1 MAVNLTTHPLGRS
14 EIEYGG
20 YSGAVS
26 GKVEDHDLSHETT
39 PRYEV
44 SIFLRGSDAVCHHV
58 ERNVGVPV
66 WETNTP
72 SLFGA
77 LLGGESEK
85 TRRPLTPVVEKCIRL
100 AFDEIDEIHA
110 STGQSPGDE
119 KSPTEVAERVVS
131 EWDFTE
137 VGDDTAGDAE

>member
-1 MAVNLTTHPLGRS
+1 MAVNLTNHPLGRS

-26 GKVEDHDLSHETT
+26 GKVEDHDLDYQTT

-44 SIFLRGSDAVCHHV
+44 RVSLRGSDAVCHHV
-58 ERNVGVPV
+58 ERKVSASV
-66 WETNTP
+66 WKTNTP
-72 SLFGA
+72 SLLGA
-77 LLGGESEK
+77 LLGEESEK
-85 TRRPLTPVVEKCIRL
+85 SRRPLTPLVEKCIQL

-119 KSPTEVAERVVS
+119 KSPAEVAERVVS
-131 EWDFTE
+131 EWEFTE
-137 VGDDTAGDAE
+137 VGDDAAGDAE